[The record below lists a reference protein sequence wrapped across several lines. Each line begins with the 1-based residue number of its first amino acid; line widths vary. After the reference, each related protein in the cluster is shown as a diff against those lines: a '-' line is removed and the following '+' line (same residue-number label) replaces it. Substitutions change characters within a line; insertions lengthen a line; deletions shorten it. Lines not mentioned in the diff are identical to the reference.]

1 MEDFSIYNIPYSQI
15 DWHSIQP
22 TFFNKT
28 KSNDGRI
35 PDEANTS
42 AVTPL
47 DDLNYENSRPVSAY
61 AMFFKERQIVAK
73 KSFPEATFGDISRM
87 VAAEWDSLGIN
98 EKSAYKRRTE
108 HLRRMHIKMAAKERV
123 QRICSNM
130 GEKYKE
136 RMSDEKRPR
145 RDVKPLATRQNLL
158 DEAI

>member
-1 MEDFSIYNIPYSQI
+1 MPAFFRIINSVLRKKPPLQTLIGNNGDEYNDSDKAEVLADQ
-15 DWHSIQP
+15 
-22 TFFNKT
+22 
-28 KSNDGRI
+28 
-35 PDEANTS
+35 
-42 AVTPL
+42 
-47 DDLNYENSRPVSAY
+47 PVSAY